1 MKNKMANRIDIKKI
15 QCIACCLILVAAIF
29 LAWYLSSPT
38 LHNRYNSPLHIY
50 RLEVYDASWFQKM
63 MYRDFAEPSVVRLY
77 QSNGQKLLG
86 TSPVVD
92 RWRNDAIVWNL
103 DSPGSANDVQFG
115 KDVRFDQLRSECEPP
130 SPLLVCMKQ

>member
-1 MKNKMANRIDIKKI
+1 MANQIGTKKI
-15 QCIACCLILVAAIF
+15 QCIVGCLMLGAAIF
-29 LAWYLSSPT
+29 LAWYLSVPT
-38 LHNRYNSPLHIY
+38 LYNRYNSPLHIY
-50 RLEVYDASWFQKM
+50 RLEVYDASWFQKI
-63 MYRDFAEPSVVRLY
+63 RHRGFTEPSVVKLY

-92 RWRNDAIVWNL
+92 RWRNDAIAWHL
-103 DSPGSANDVQFG
+103 DSPGSANYVQFG

>member
-1 MKNKMANRIDIKKI
+1 MKNKTANQIDIKKI
-15 QCIACCLILVAAIF
+15 QCIVVCLILGAAIF

-38 LHNRYNSPLHIY
+38 LHNRYSSPLHIY
-50 RLEVYDASWFQKM
+50 RLEVYDASRFQKIM
-63 MYRDFAEPSVVRLY
+63 RRDFAEPSVVRLY

-86 TSPVVD
+86 ISPVVD

-103 DSPGSANDVQFG
+103 DSLGRANDVQFG
-115 KDVRFDQLRSECEPP
+115 KHVRFDQILSECEPP